1 MKVKIGVEKL
11 TLSKVFR
18 TLRGENRRKR
28 YMSKLTTV
36 NKKMNVQT
44 EKNKLFF
51 YSYCKRFH
59 YN

>member
-51 YSYCKRFH
+51 LQLLQTFPL
-59 YN
+59 